1 MKALFFIIPSIFLA
15 SCSNDYLQS
24 NLGHYKE
31 TTANDPDGEF
41 GLFTK
46 QSPAVV
52 VTPDKP

>member
-1 MKALFFIIPSIFLA
+1 MKDLFFIIPSIFLV